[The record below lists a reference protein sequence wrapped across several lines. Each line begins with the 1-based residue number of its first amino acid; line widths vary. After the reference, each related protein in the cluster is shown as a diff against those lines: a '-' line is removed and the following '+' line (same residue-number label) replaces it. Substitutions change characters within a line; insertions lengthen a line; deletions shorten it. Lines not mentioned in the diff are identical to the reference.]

1 MKALL
6 ATVTTVYGIGGA
18 LAILLQ
24 ARQIYARRTSCDVSL
39 RFLAIYLGGYGLFL
53 AYGLSIASLTLILA
67 DGTGAICGAFTF
79 ALAVRYHR
87 ACNAH
92 PTTMKGMS

>member
-18 LAILLQ
+18 LAVLLQ
-24 ARQIYARRTSCDVSL
+24 ARQICARRTSCDVSL

-53 AYGLSIASLTLILA
+53 AYGLSIGSLTLILA
-67 DGTGAICGAFTF
+67 DGTGLVCGLVTF
-79 ALAVRYHR
+79 ALAVRYHKS
-87 ACNAH
+87 CTTV
-92 PTTMKGMS
+92 PTVKGHLS